1 MKKVNFNSAKNIP
14 VPDEW
19 IEKALTLSPPAH
31 ESKKQTRKKAYLIA
45 TAASIVAAVA
55 LAAFLSET
63 LVTPK
68 IQSQLSATIS
78 QSTPTFVTST
88 NPFETV
94 PQEFQEDTSAAQI
107 ASVCEI
113 TVTEPQEEMTDLF
126 DTDENIVEQT
136 EKEMTEPFYNSFV
149 EETTVLSPTSMET
162 DAEKTVTPT
171 SYPFVPPTTSYIS
184 GEYADNTDIK
194 VFAGILVFRIDE
206 RFRDSDY
213 LFLHISEHGIP
224 FAEKYSYF
232 EFVAVTDRSKD
243 TYSYSPKLHDIALN
257 TESVY
262 DLEIYDERGNTI
274 CFSDFQLKKL
284 YGEISIN

>member
-149 EETTVLSPTSMET
+149 EETTVPVVLAGSVNSYQRLDEVK
-162 DAEKTVTPT
+162 DADPWAFTIGGAFFENKFDGT
-171 SYPFVPPTTSYIS
+171 
-184 GEYADNTDIK
+184 
-194 VFAGILVFRIDE
+194 
-206 RFRDSDY
+206 
-213 LFLHISEHGIP
+213 
-224 FAEKYSYF
+224 FAE
-232 EFVAVTDRSKD
+232 
-243 TYSYSPKLHDIALN
+243 
-257 TESVY
+257 
-262 DLEIYDERGNTI
+262 
-274 CFSDFQLKKL
+274 Q
-284 YGEISIN
+284 INKVVDYMENCD